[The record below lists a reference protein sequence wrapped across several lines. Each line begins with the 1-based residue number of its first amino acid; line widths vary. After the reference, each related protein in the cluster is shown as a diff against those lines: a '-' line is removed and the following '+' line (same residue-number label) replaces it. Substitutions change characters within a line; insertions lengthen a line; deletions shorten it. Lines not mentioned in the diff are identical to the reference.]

1 MNISDVCKKVSKDLG
16 IEYQQVYEIAKFQFD
31 FIAQVMK
38 DELDEHDVLI
48 NNAFRFRLK
57 NRFKHEN
64 NGNNKSICNNDRY
77 RHTECEKD
85 R

>member
-1 MNISDVCKKVSKDLG
+1 
-16 IEYQQVYEIAKFQFD
+16 
-31 FIAQVMK
+31 MK

-64 NGNNKSICNNDRY
+64 NDCNNSICNNDRY
-77 RHTECEKD
+77 RHAGCEKD
-85 R
+85 Q